1 MCVAAA
7 LLLPVLPSL
16 PSLPCPASLQRV
28 FAPPPP
34 LISRQPAKT
43 IYIDNQRIWFAN
55 DEDFQLAL
63 TRVGAA
69 GVIKVP
75 AKGHPS
81 LRMLAWQ
88 EGVDP
93 VEDVVCRNL
102 AAISDG
108 QFYTYHPPL
117 LR

>member
-16 PSLPCPASLQRV
+16 PSLPSPASLQRV

-43 IYIDNQRIWFAN
+43 IYIDNQRITFAN

-63 TRVGAA
+63 TRVRAT
-69 GVIKVP
+69 GVTRASGDALP
-75 AKGHPS
+75 AEP
-81 LRMLAWQ
+81 
-88 EGVDP
+88 VDP
-93 VEDVVCRNL
+93 VEDDLYRNL
-102 AAISDG
+102 TVISDG
-108 QFYTYHPPL
+108 
-117 LR
+117 